1 MGKTVMRPRMKR
13 GISIAAAVACSFSMV
28 AVADTVSV
36 NGHSATP
43 VANAVAPG
51 SIAGQDLD
59 NKTSIFDN
67 PSTFASL
74 NEVKPND
81 KADGGTFS
89 NKTFPSNFSMKR
101 IYAENNTALPEDNFA
116 YSVRVARASQVL
128 GVSEKIDES
137 SGLAGGSGRHN
148 SNGSAVEETSVSRV
162 EIWYRPAGEKSFK
175 QDTVSQDRSLR
186 DGQSKFFPRLQT
198 TRGSAHLG
206 HNDTEM
212 YSSASVD
219 YVMHAPKG
227 FNGEVLLTIES
238 GTTGG
243 RGTITERLFAVTDPE
258 NPYKPAVTD
267 NNSNVTPKGKDL
279 TTNVGQEPVAK
290 DGIANSGDLPNGTK
304 YEWVKKPDVSKAGKS
319 TGTIK
324 VTTPDGKQTEVEV
337 NVTVTDPNANAG
349 QKDAD
354 KYTPQANPLTTPKG
368 KAPAAANGIKNK
380 SSLPTETKYDWQ
392 TPPDVSKPGKS
403 TGVVKVTYPDGS
415 SETVNVPVTVTDTA
429 TLADKNPAKGQ
440 NISTPKGKV
449 PAAEKGISNTK
460 DMPAGTT
467 YEWAKEPDVS
477 TVGTKDATVRVK
489 YSDGSKNEV
498 PIKVTVT
505 DPRTDAQKTPAV
517 AQDIT
522 TKRNVEPKAEDGIKN
537 MGELPKGTTATWE
550 KKPDV
555 SKPGDTTGTVKVTYP
570 DKSTQSVPVKVHV
583 TGDADEYTPKPKQ
596 ITVPH
601 GETPKAADGIANK
614 DDLPKDTKYTWKT
627 TPDTSK
633 PGNTT
638 GTVVVTYP
646 DGSKDEVK
654 VPIKVTSD
662 ADKYAPKPQDVATGV
677 GVNPPASDGIANKD
691 KLPKGTKYEWEKQPD
706 VSKPGET
713 TGTVKVTYPDG
724 SSETVDVRVMVTQD
738 IYISDISKQ
747 ANGDYKVTRNDG
759 KTWTIDLHSLNDRI
773 SKNEKRIN
781 DLEKGVKANKGNIA
795 KNKDAIDA
803 LRKENGELKKQVDGL
818 KKSAQ
823 DADKRLGELE
833 KQAKDQ
839 GKTLDTLVK
848 DNKAADDAI
857 KNLTKQVTDLKKQQ
871 DVLKTRVSKLES
883 RVTILE
889 TTVKGLQSNAHAWAQ
904 CFSGIGTSAIPVLL
918 ALPLGLAAQ
927 ADVPG
932 IGNVNAEV
940 QKKLGIFNPAAAK
953 WVSENRG
960 IMQMAAGV
968 LGFAGIL
975 GAMVHAAQDCGPYVK
990 DDYVKDTEL
999 GQLSS
1004 KMDSIKDGN
1013 AEGSSIE
1020 GGSSLGDNATEGGSS
1035 LGEGSSEK

>member
-13 GISIAAAVACSFSMV
+13 GISIAAAVACSFTLIP
-28 AVADTVSV
+28 AVNAVQ
-36 NGHSATP
+36 GEGKATP
-43 VANAVAPG
+43 VANAAIDDIVAHRSLVAQRLNG
-51 SIAGQDLD
+51 
-59 NKTSIFDN
+59 KTSVFDN
-67 PSTFASL
+67 PDTLKKLKEMENKPITSRSL
-74 NEVKPND
+74 
-81 KADGGTFS
+81 
-89 NKTFPSNFSMKR
+89 
-101 IYAENNTALPEDNFA
+101 
-116 YSVRVARASQVL
+116 VL
-128 GVSEKIDES
+128 GGSVEKLSPTDLKVRDLYREIGVELPTKSGNPGNDDEGYALLTAHADYTSETVREEDGLGVGDASSSAGYDETSPKSPEVYVRHAGEKQFNPVGTSEFFS
-137 SGLAGGSGRHN
+137 SYRAKSGAESGPN
-148 SNGSAVEETSVSRV
+148 SNG
-162 EIWYRPAGEKSFK
+162 
-175 QDTVSQDRSLR
+175 
-186 DGQSKFFPRLQT
+186 
-198 TRGSAHLG
+198 H
-206 HNDTEM
+206 
-212 YSSASVD
+212 YSYTPASVE
-219 YVMHAPKG
+219 YQFSAPKD
-227 FNGEVLLTIES
+227 FNGEVILSIPS
-238 GTTGG
+238 GTVLAAG
-243 RGTITERLFAVTDPE
+243 RTTERLFVVTSDS
-258 NPYKPAVTD
+258 NPYKPNVTD
-267 NNSNVTPKGKDL
+267 NNTNVTPKGKDL
-279 TTNVGQEPVAK
+279 TTNVGKLPGAK
-290 DGIANSGDLPNGTK
+290 EGIANAGDLPDGTG

-324 VTTPDGKQTEVEV
+324 VTTPDGKETKVEIT
-337 NVTVTDPNANAG
+337 VTVTDPNAGANDG
-349 QKDAD
+349 QTDAD

-368 KAPAAANGIKNK
+368 KVPAAENGIKNLTTE
-380 SSLPTETKYDWQ
+380 LPKGTTVTWQ
-392 TPPDVSKPGKS
+392 TEPNVSKPGKVN
-403 TGVVKVTYPDGS
+403 GVAKVTYPDKS
-415 SETVNVPVTVTDTA
+415 SENVTV
-429 TLADKNPAKGQ
+429 P
-440 NISTPKGKV
+440 
-449 PAAEKGISNTK
+449 
-460 DMPAGTT
+460 
-467 YEWAKEPDVS
+467 
-477 TVGTKDATVRVK
+477 
-489 YSDGSKNEV
+489 
-498 PIKVTVT
+498 VTVT

-517 AQDIT
+517 GQDIT
-522 TKRNVEPKAEDGIKN
+522 TKRDVEPKAEDGIKN
-537 MGELPKGTTATWE
+537 MTELPDGTKATWE

-555 SKPGDTTGTVKVTYP
+555 SKPGDTAGTVKVTYP
-570 DKSTQSVPVKVHV
+570 DKSTQTVPVKVHV

-596 ITVPH
+596 ITVPR
-601 GETPKAADGIANK
+601 GEKPKAKEGIANTDK
-614 DDLPKDTKYTWKT
+614 MPKDSKYTWKT

-633 PGNTT
+633 PGNTS
-638 GTVVVTYP
+638 GIVVVTDP

-677 GVNPPASDGIANKD
+677 GVVPPASDGIANKD
-691 KLPKGTKYEWEKQPD
+691 KLPKNTKYEWEKQPD

-713 TGTVKVTYPDG
+713 TGTIKVTYPDG

-747 ANGDYKVTRNDG
+747 SNGDYKVTRNDG

-823 DADKRLGELE
+823 DADKRLDELE

-839 GKTLDTLVK
+839 GKTLDNLVK
-848 DNKAADDAI
+848 DNKAADDKL

-871 DVLKTRVSKLES
+871 DALKSRVTDLES
-883 RVTILE
+883 RVTVLE

-927 ADVPG
+927 TDVPG
-932 IGNVNAEV
+932 IGNVNAEI

-975 GAMVHAAQDCGPYVK
+975 GAMVHAAQDCGPYVE
-990 DDYVKDTEL
+990 DDYVKDTDL
-999 GQLSS
+999 GKLSS

-1013 AEGSSIE
+1013 AEGSSID
-1020 GGSSLGDNATEGGSS
+1020 GGSSLGDTTTEGGSS

>member
-13 GISIAAAVACSFSMV
+13 GISIAAAVACSFTLIP
-28 AVADTVSV
+28 AVNAVQ
-36 NGHSATP
+36 GGGAT
-43 VANAVAPG
+43 ANAVVDRPAD
-51 SIAGQDLD
+51 SRISKVAGVIE
-59 NKTSIFDN
+59 KGTSIFDD
-67 PSTFASL
+67 PASL
-74 NEVKPND
+74 KKIQEMK
-81 KADGGTFS
+81 KAAIERGIGNANANSPTNS
-89 NKTFPSNFSMKR
+89 ALRNL
-101 IYAENNTALPEDNFA
+101 YAENGVELPYNSTGASNNWSKGYTFLAAHLDTNSETLYEKDGLGKGSD
-116 YSVRVARASQVL
+116 YSNSHGSFTDETYVGNPVVYVRHAGQKEFQPAAASQFFNN
-128 GVSEKIDES
+128 IT
-137 SGLAGGSGRHN
+137 ARNGSGSHSDTTD
-148 SNGSAVEETSVSRV
+148 SN
-162 EIWYRPAGEKSFK
+162 F
-175 QDTVSQDRSLR
+175 
-186 DGQSKFFPRLQT
+186 
-198 TRGSAHLG
+198 
-206 HNDTEM
+206 
-212 YSSASVD
+212 YSEAYVD
-219 YVMHAPKG
+219 YRFVAPKD
-227 FNGEVLLTIES
+227 FNGEVILSIPS
-238 GTTGG
+238 GSSTLAND
-243 RGTITERLFAVTDPE
+243 RLTERLFVVTSDS
-258 NPYKPAVTD
+258 NPYNPGVTD
-267 NNSNVTPKGKDL
+267 NNTVTPVGKDL
-279 TTNVGQEPVAK
+279 TTDVGKLPEAK
-290 DGIANSGDLPNGTK
+290 EGIGNTDKLPDGTK
-304 YEWVKKPDVSKAGKS
+304 YEWVKKPDVSKPGKS
-319 TGTIK
+319 TGTVK
-324 VTTPDGKQTEVEV
+324 VTTPDGKATEVEV
-337 NVTVTDPNANAG
+337 TVTVTDPNAG

-354 KYTPQANPLTTPKG
+354 KYTPQANPITTPKG
-368 KAPAAANGIKNK
+368 TMPAAADGIKNK
-380 SSLPTETKYDWQ
+380 SEMPPKTKFEWQ
-392 TPPDVSKPGKS
+392 TAPNVDRPGN
-403 TGVVKVTYPDGS
+403 TEGTIKVNYPDGS
-415 SETVNVPVTVTDTA
+415 SETVKVPVTVKDTA
-429 TLADKNPAKGQ
+429 NLALKNPAKGQ
-440 NISTPKGKV
+440 NISTPKGVV
-449 PAAEKGISNTK
+449 PDAVKGISNSK
-460 DMPAGTT
+460 EMPDGTT

-505 DPRTDAQKTPAV
+505 DPKTDAQKKPAV
-517 AQDIT
+517 GQDIT
-522 TKRNVEPKAEDGIKN
+522 TKVNVDPKAESGIKN
-537 MGELPKGTTATWE
+537 MAELPKGTTPAWE

-555 SKPGDTTGTVKVTYP
+555 SKPGDTTGTIKVTYP

-583 TGDADEYTPKPKQ
+583 TGAADENTPKPKQ
-596 ITVPH
+596 ITVPR
-601 GETPKAADGIANK
+601 GKAPKAEDGIANK
-614 DDLPKDTKYTWKT
+614 DELPKDTKYTWKT

-633 PGNTT
+633 PGDTT

-662 ADKYAPKPQDVATGV
+662 ADKYAPKPQDVDTGV
-677 GVNPPASDGIANKD
+677 GVVPPASDGISNKD
-691 KLPKGTKYEWEKQPD
+691 DLPKDTKYEWVKEPD

-713 TGTVKVTYPDG
+713 TGTIKVTYPDG

-773 SKNEKRIN
+773 SKNEKRIA
-781 DLEKGVKANKGNIA
+781 DLEKGVKANKDGIA

-803 LRKENGELKKQVDGL
+803 LRKENDDLKKQVEGL

-823 DADKRLGELE
+823 DADKRLDELE

-839 GKTLDTLVK
+839 GKTLDNLVK
-848 DNKAADDAI
+848 DNKTADDAI

-871 DVLKTRVSKLES
+871 EAIKGRLTSLES

-975 GAMVHAAQDCGPYVK
+975 GAMVHAAQDCGPYAK
-990 DDYVKDTEL
+990 DDYVKDTDL
-999 GQLSS
+999 GKLSS

-1013 AEGSSIE
+1013 TEGSSID
-1020 GGSSLGDNATEGGSS
+1020 GGSSLGDTATEGGSS
-1035 LGEGSSEK
+1035 LGEGSSQE

>member
-13 GISIAAAVACSFSMV
+13 GISIAAAVACSFSLV

-43 VANAVAPG
+43 VANAVAKG
-51 SIAGQDLD
+51 SNAGDVLD

-74 NEVKPND
+74 NEVKPDD
-81 KADGGTFS
+81 KADAGTFY
-89 NKTFPSNFSMKR
+89 NKTFSSNFPMKR
-101 IYAENNTALPEDNFA
+101 IYTENNTALPEDSRT
-116 YSVRVARASQVL
+116 YSVRAARSSQHF
-128 GVSEKIDES
+128 GVSEKIDEDT
-137 SGLAGGSGRHN
+137 GLAGGSGSRN
-148 SNGSAVEETSVSRV
+148 SNNTATDETNISRA

-175 QDTVSQDRSLR
+175 QEKVVRGGTLSY
-186 DGQSKFFPRLQT
+186 GQESKFFSRLQSKDGHAWV
-198 TRGSAHLG
+198 GSR
-206 HNDTEM
+206 DREM
-212 YSSASVD
+212 YSTAYVD
-219 YVMHAPKG
+219 YLMHAPKG

-238 GTTGG
+238 GTSAGGTGV
-243 RGTITERLFAVTDPE
+243 ITERLFVVTDPD
-258 NPYKPAVTD
+258 NPYKPDVTD

-279 TTNVGQEPVAK
+279 TTTVGKLPDAK
-290 DGIANSGDLPNGTK
+290 EGIGNSDKLPDGTE
-304 YEWVKKPDVSKAGKS
+304 YEWVKKPDVSKPGTS

-324 VTTPDGKQTEVEV
+324 VTTPDGNSTEVKVDV
-337 NVTVTDPNANAG
+337 NVTDPNAG

-354 KYTPQANPLTTPKG
+354 KYTPQANPITTQKGNMPK
-368 KAPAAANGIKNK
+368 AEDGIKNK
-380 SSLPTETKYDWQ
+380 DDLPPKTKYEWQ
-392 TPPDVSKPGKS
+392 TGPNVDRPGN
-403 TGVVKVTYPDGS
+403 TEGTVKVTYPDGS
-415 SETVNVPVTVTDTA
+415 SETVKVPVTVKDA
-429 TLADKNPAKGQ
+429 AKLALQNPAKGQ
-440 NISTPKGKV
+440 NISTPKDKV
-449 PAAEKGISNTK
+449 PDAVKGISNTK

-517 AQDIT
+517 GQDIT
-522 TKRNVEPKAEDGIKN
+522 TKRDVEPKAEDGIKN

-646 DGSKDEVK
+646 DGSKDEIK

-662 ADKYAPKPQDVATGV
+662 ADKYAPKPQDVATNV

-691 KLPKGTKYEWEKQPD
+691 KLPKGTKYEWQKQPD
-706 VSKPGET
+706 VSKVGET

-724 SSETVDVRVMVTQD
+724 SSETVDVRVLVTQD
-738 IYISDISKQ
+738 IYVSDIAKQ
-747 ANGDYKVTRNDG
+747 SNGDYKVTRNDG

-975 GAMVHAAQDCGPYVK
+975 GAMVHAAQDCGPYVE

-1004 KMDSIKDGN
+1004 KMDSIKEGN
-1013 AEGSSIE
+1013 TEGSSVE
-1020 GGSSLGDNATEGGSS
+1020 GGSSLGDAATEGGSS

>member
-13 GISIAAAVACSFSMV
+13 GISIAAAVACSFTLIP
-28 AVADTVSV
+28 AVNAVQGEGEV
-36 NGHSATP
+36 TP
-43 VANAVAPG
+43 VANAATFAESPTVSLLNG
-51 SIAGQDLD
+51 
-59 NKTSIFDN
+59 KKSIFDN
-67 PSTFASL
+67 PSTYAQLKDIPIDSGHLIFTNDSVNRHGDSEWPVRKLYKENGTELDDGEWQLPNRRPSRQVPFRAPSANTFIAETIGEESL
-74 NEVKPND
+74 KGDALSSNNTTVGGVHVFVRKAGETNFTEEPNVKYGHLRSETNSFFFYD
-81 KADGGTFS
+81 LKKSNGGTAGSDEAKFS
-89 NKTFPSNFSMKR
+89 YVFS
-101 IYAENNTALPEDNFA
+101 P
-116 YSVRVARASQVL
+116 
-128 GVSEKIDES
+128 
-137 SGLAGGSGRHN
+137 
-148 SNGSAVEETSVSRV
+148 
-162 EIWYRPAGEKSFK
+162 P
-175 QDTVSQDRSLR
+175 R
-186 DGQSKFFPRLQT
+186 D
-198 TRGSAHLG
+198 
-206 HNDTEM
+206 
-212 YSSASVD
+212 
-219 YVMHAPKG
+219 
-227 FNGEVLLTIES
+227 FNGEVILS
-238 GTTGG
+238 VDSWPSVHSDRKTT
-243 RGTITERLFAVTDPE
+243 TERLFVVENPE
-258 NPYKPAVTD
+258 NPYKPDVTD
-267 NNSNVTPKGKDL
+267 NNTNVTPKGKDL
-279 TTNVGQEPVAK
+279 TTNVGKLPNAK
-290 DGIANSGDLPNGTK
+290 DGIANSGDLPDGTE
-304 YEWVKKPDVSKAGKS
+304 YEWVKKPDVSKPGTS

-324 VTTPDGKQTEVEV
+324 VTTPDGKETEVEV
-337 NVTVTDPNANAG
+337 KVTVTDPNAG
-349 QKDAD
+349 KKDAD
-354 KYTPQANPLTTPKG
+354 KYNPQANPITTPKG
-368 KAPAAANGIKNK
+368 KVPAAADGIKNK
-380 SSLPTETKYDWQ
+380 SSLPTGSKYDWQ
-392 TPPDVSKPGKS
+392 TPPDVSKAGKA

-415 SETVNVPVTVTDTA
+415 SETVNVPVTVQETA

-449 PAAEKGISNTK
+449 PDAVKGISNSK
-460 DMPAGTT
+460 DMPDGTT

-517 AQDIT
+517 GQDIT
-522 TKRNVEPKAEDGIKN
+522 TKRGVEPKAEDGIKN
-537 MGELPKGTTATWE
+537 MGELPEGTTATWE

-633 PGNTT
+633 PGDTT

-646 DGSKDEVK
+646 DGSKEEVK

-662 ADKYAPKPQDVATGV
+662 ADKYTPKPQDVATGV

-691 KLPKGTKYEWEKQPD
+691 DLPKGTKYEWEKQPD

-724 SSETVDVRVMVTQD
+724 SSETVDVDVMVTQD

-773 SKNEKRIN
+773 SKNEKRID

-803 LRKENGELKKQVDGL
+803 LRKENGELKKQVEGL

-975 GAMVHAAQDCGPYVK
+975 GAMVHAAQDCGPYVE

-1013 AEGSSIE
+1013 AEGSSVE